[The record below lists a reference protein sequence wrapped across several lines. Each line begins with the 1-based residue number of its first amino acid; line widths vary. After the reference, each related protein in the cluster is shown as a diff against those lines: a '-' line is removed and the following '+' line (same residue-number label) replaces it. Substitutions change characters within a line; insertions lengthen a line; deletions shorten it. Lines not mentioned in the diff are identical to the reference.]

1 MSDTI
6 KVFITKY
13 ALYDGIMEVDA
24 ELCGNNFNMIIVKEK
39 GYFDR
44 YFSGDD
50 WHRTRESAVKRAEIM
65 RDRAIKSAE
74 NRILKLKNMQF

>member
-13 ALYDGIMEVDA
+13 ALTDGIIEADA
-24 ELCGNNFNMIIVKEK
+24 ELCNNPKMIVIKEK
-39 GYFDR
+39 GFFDR
-44 YFSGDD
+44 YFHDED

-65 RDRAIKSAE
+65 RDKSIKSAE
-74 NRILKLKNMQF
+74 NRIEKLKNLQF

>member
-1 MSDTI
+1 MPDTI

-13 ALYDGIMEVDA
+13 ALTDGIVEKDA
-24 ELCGNNFNMIIVKEK
+24 ELCDDNKMIKVKEK
-39 GYFDR
+39 GCFVTYFH
-44 YFSGDD
+44 GED

-74 NRILKLKNMQF
+74 KKIAKLKNLQF

>member
-1 MSDTI
+1 MSGTI

-13 ALYDGIMEVDA
+13 ALTDGIIEKDA
-24 ELCGNNFNMIIVKEK
+24 ELCDDNKMIKVMEK
-39 GYFDR
+39 GCFATYFH
-44 YFSGDD
+44 GED

-74 NRILKLKNMQF
+74 KKIAKLKNLQF

>member
-13 ALYDGIMEVDA
+13 ALTEGIIEKDA
-24 ELCGNNFNMIIVKEK
+24 ELCDDNKMIKVKEK
-39 GYFDR
+39 GCFAAYFH
-44 YFSGDD
+44 GED

-74 NRILKLKNMQF
+74 NRILKLKNLKF

>member
-13 ALYDGIMEVDA
+13 ALTEGITEADA
-24 ELCGNNFNMIIVKEK
+24 ELCDNYEMIRVKKK
-39 GYFDR
+39 GHFDS
-44 YFSGDD
+44 YYHGED

-74 NRILKLKNMQF
+74 KKIAKLKNLQF

>member
-13 ALYDGIMEVDA
+13 ALTDGIIEKDA
-24 ELCGNNFNMIIVKEK
+24 ELCDDNKMIKVSGK
-39 GYFDR
+39 GYFTT
-44 YFSGDD
+44 YFHGED

-74 NRILKLKNMQF
+74 KKIAKLKNLQF